1 VTFDTT
7 QRPPDDGSGTVPDI
21 AEDLATLL
29 TAAAAGSV
37 EAVILY
43 GSHLLGASPDRHSAL
58 DFVVVVDD
66 YTRFYRALSA
76 AGEIHRSPSLMGALS
91 RFLPP
96 NVIAFTPEDGAAG
109 IAKCLVIDRSDFVE
123 ALGPNPP
130 DHFLLARMVQRVAL
144 VRAADERRRRWAED
158 VLEAARA
165 GVLDWIGPF
174 LAEPFDAG
182 DLGRRL
188 LEVCYR
194 AEFRPEA
201 RNRATTIF
209 EMQRTHFGDRFAHL
223 LEGAAA
229 DGRLR
234 REGGKYRFAVPP
246 TAAERRRWQ
255 RHLARS
261 KARVTARW
269 LKHVVTFDNW
279 LPYIARKVE
288 RRTGMKVELTPLE
301 RRLPLLFLWPRV
313 VRVLLAR
320 PERENRE

>member
-1 VTFDTT
+1 MT
-7 QRPPDDGSGTVPDI
+7 QRPPDDRSGTVPDV
-21 AEDLATLL
+21 AGDLATLL
-29 TAAAAGSV
+29 ANAAAGSV

-43 GSHLLGASPDRHSAL
+43 GSHLLGANPDRHSAL

-66 YTRFYRALSA
+66 YARFYRALNA
-76 AGEIHRSPSLMGALS
+76 AREIHRSPRVMVAFS

-96 NVIAFTPEDGAAG
+96 NVIAFTPQEGAGG
-109 IAKCLVIDRSDFVE
+109 IAKCLVTDRSDFVR

-130 DHFLLARMVQRVAL
+130 DHFLLARMVQQVAL
-144 VRAADERRRRWAED
+144 VRAVDEERRSWAES
-158 VLEAARA
+158 VLEAARS
-165 GVLDWIGPF
+165 GVLDWVGPF
-174 LAEPFDAG
+174 LAEPFDAE

-201 RNRATTIF
+201 RNRADTIF
-209 EMQRTHFGDRFAHL
+209 EMQRTHFRDRFGPL
-223 LEGAAA
+223 LEGAVA
-229 DGRLR
+229 DGRLF
-234 REGGKYRFAVPP
+234 RERDKYRFAVPP
-246 TAAERRRWQ
+246 GPAARRRWQ

-279 LPYIARKVE
+279 LPYIVRKVE

-301 RRLPLLFLWPRV
+301 RRIPLLFLWPRV

-320 PERENRE
+320 PEREDRE